1 MKRSGAGSR
10 GSVSQ
15 NTAMTWTP
23 GSGLTD
29 MQGAAVC
36 ATAPVTQPTPR
47 LNS

>member
-29 MQGAAVC
+29 TQGAVC
-36 ATAPVTQPTPR
+36 AAAPVTQPTPR
-47 LNS
+47 KNF